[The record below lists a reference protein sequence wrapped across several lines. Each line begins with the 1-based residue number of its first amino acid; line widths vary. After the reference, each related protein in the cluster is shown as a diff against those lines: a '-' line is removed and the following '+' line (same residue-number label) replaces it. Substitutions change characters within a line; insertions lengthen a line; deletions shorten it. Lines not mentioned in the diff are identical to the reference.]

1 MQKIGKTVVFDKP
14 PIIVGHA
21 GVAGKKEGEGPL
33 AKDFDMIL
41 KIRLWASSHMNL
53 QNRQCFTMQ

>member
-21 GVAGKKEGEGPL
+21 GVAGKKR
-33 AKDFDMIL
+33 AKGRLQKIL
-41 KIRLWASSHMNL
+41 I
-53 QNRQCFTMQ
+53 